1 LKIALRQDSK
11 TWCNKIWCN
20 RILLGNCRNCI
31 STNDIAKHESFLL
44 FGFVTAEM
52 E

>member
-11 TWCNKIWCN
+11 TWCNKIFVE
-20 RILLGNCRNCI
+20 IV
-31 STNDIAKHESFLL
+31 STSDIAKHESFLL